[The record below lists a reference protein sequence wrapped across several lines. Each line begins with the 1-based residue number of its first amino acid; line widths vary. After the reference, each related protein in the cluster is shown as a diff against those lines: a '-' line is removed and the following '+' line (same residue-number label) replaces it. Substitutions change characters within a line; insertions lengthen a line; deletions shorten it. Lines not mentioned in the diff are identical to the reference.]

1 MNNLNAAAMNDDP
14 ETGDDNGDAGEAK
27 VATAPKTKK
36 TKSKSK
42 AKSGGKKST
51 KPAAAAAPKGKKT
64 TGKKTTSKANG
75 ASKDAGK
82 KKAAPKERSAN
93 FGKAEEY
100 ARKISKDYGSVTVVR
115 AVSQK
120 FSDLVRGDVMA
131 LAEKLGINKFTASR
145 QFHVARSGEVE
156 IDLSNL

>member
-14 ETGDDNGDAGEAK
+14 ENGDDSGGDAGEAK

-36 TKSKSK
+36 KKSKSK
-42 AKSGGKKST
+42 AKAGGKKST
-51 KPAAAAAPKGKKT
+51 KPAAAPKAKTKGKKA
-64 TGKKTTSKANG
+64 TSKANG
-75 ASKDAGK
+75 SSKDAGK

-120 FSDLVRGDVMA
+120 FGDLVRGDVMA